1 MIMNTNFGFI
11 PKLIV
16 YDFDGVMTDNRV
28 TVDENGKE
36 SVTVHRGDGWG
47 VRMIKNELKIPQII
61 LSTETNPVVVRRAE
75 KLKIPVIHNAGD
87 SKQQILMKYCA
98 ENGFD
103 LSGTIYIGNDLN
115 DFDAMMLCGYHACP
129 ADAEPEIQSVA
140 DFIFATKGGYGVV
153 RELYRHLSEVIY
165 EQGNS

>member
-1 MIMNTNFGFI
+1 MAAELDFL

-28 TVDENGKE
+28 VVDENGKE

-61 LSTETNPVVVRRAE
+61 LSTEANPVVTRRAE

-87 SKQQILMKYCA
+87 SKKQILEKYCS
-98 ENGFD
+98 ENGF
-103 LSGTIYIGNDLN
+103 SPAEVMYIGNDLN
-115 DFDAMMLCGYHACP
+115 DYNAMMMCGYHACP
-129 ADAEPEIQSVA
+129 SDAEPEIKDVSNY
-140 DFIFATKGGYGVV
+140 IFEAKGGYGVV
-153 RELYRHLSEVIY
+153 RELYRLLSEVIR
-165 EQGNS
+165 

>member
-1 MIMNTNFGFI
+1 MSQKLRFV

-28 TVDENGKE
+28 TVDEDGKE

-47 VRMIKNELKIPQII
+47 VRMIKDKLKIPQII
-61 LSTETNPVVVRRAE
+61 LSTEANLVVVKRAE

-87 SKQQILMKYCA
+87 SKTQILTKYCA
-98 ENGFD
+98 ENGFA
-103 LSGTIYIGNDLN
+103 LSDAMYIGNDVN
-115 DFDAMMLCGYHACP
+115 DFEAMMLCGYRVCP

-140 DFIFATKGGYGVV
+140 DFIFAKKGGYGVI
-153 RELYRHLSEVIY
+153 RELYRHLSEVVY

>member
-1 MIMNTNFGFI
+1 MATELGFL

-47 VRMIKNELKIPQII
+47 VRMIKDELKISQII
-61 LSTETNPVVVRRAE
+61 LSTEANPVVVKRAE

-87 SKQQILMKYCA
+87 SKKQILEKYCA
-98 ENGFD
+98 ENGFSPAD
-103 LSGTIYIGNDLN
+103 VMYIGNDLN
-115 DFDAMMLCGYHACP
+115 DYDAMMMCGYHACP
-129 ADAEPEIQSVA
+129 ADAEQEIKAVS
-140 DFIFATKGGYGVV
+140 DYIFESKGGYGVI
-153 RELYRHLSEVIY
+153 RELYRLLSEVIK
-165 EQGNS
+165 